1 MKILDLD
8 DYDKKGLLQLKERI
22 MRSDADQKTKEVN
35 LENINRRLGLVVR
48 DMEKEKQIL
57 QDIKDGLADT
67 SDINNDGG
75 LR

>member
-67 SDINNDGG
+67 SDMNNDGG

>member
-1 MKILDLD
+1 MKILDLE
-8 DYDKKGLLQLKERI
+8 DYDKKGLLQLKERV

-35 LENINRRLGLVVR
+35 LENINKKLGLVIR

-57 QDIKDGLADT
+57 KAIEEGKADV
-67 SDINNDGG
+67 SDMNNDGG

>member
-8 DYDKKGLLQLKERI
+8 DYDKKGLLQLKERV

-35 LENINRRLGLVVR
+35 LENINKKLGLVIR

-57 QDIKDGLADT
+57 KAIEEGKADV
-67 SDINNDGG
+67 SDMNNDGG